1 MARYK
6 DYEVLVG
13 TYEEY
18 VLGFRLTPQLK
29 SERKYELLPSFSV
42 KAHCGPVRCLTAGS
56 RFAVSGGSD
65 ENCKIFDMVRRVEH
79 GVLDH
84 HEGTVSGLVTHG
96 PSSHIITA
104 SDDNS
109 LGVVKMGSW
118 QLEKS
123 LYKHSA
129 GITALA
135 IHPSG
140 KLAFSAAKDK
150 KMITWNLVKARP
162 AFISNIKG
170 IAELLVVSPDGCRY
184 AVGLHRRI
192 DIYSMENAAVEYSID
207 LKSRPNCLVF
217 LSNDVVVVGG
227 ESPRAQVHS
236 LIEKREITSW
246 ECHETRVRCM
256 TLISGPEAGAPGL
269 LVTASS
275 SDHLVKVWD
284 VASLQGGEREAD
296 CVGSVDTACRV
307 TALTVWHPNMTRANK
322 KKKNRKTE
330 DANNDLSSPPAK
342 KAREEVIINDDDV
355 EGTEQIDEEVKVVES
370 KENHSKKKS

>member
-1 MARYK
+1 MAQYK

-18 VLGFRLTPQLK
+18 VLGFRLSPQLK
-29 SERKYELLPSFSV
+29 SVTKYDLLPSFSV

-65 ENCKIFDMVRRVEH
+65 ENCKIFDLVKRVEH
-79 GVLDH
+79 GLLDH
-84 HEGTVSGLVTHG
+84 HEGTVSALVTHG
-96 PSSHIITA
+96 PSAHLITA

-109 LGVVKMGSW
+109 LGIVKMGSW

-140 KLAFSAAKDK
+140 KLAFSAGKDK

-170 IAELLVVSPDGCRY
+170 IAELLVVSPDGTRY
-184 AVGLHRRI
+184 AVGLHRRV

-207 LKSRPNCLVF
+207 LKVSSFDMSSQTKLQIPYLDSYILMWAKCLGNYLVSCSF
-217 LSNDVVVVGG
+217 TFCTQQNIEQESYKKLLLLIDSTLFHLSHSVPTQLSGVPLQRRGG
-227 ESPRAQVHS
+227 GGVRESPCRGS
-236 LIEKREITSW
+236 L
-246 ECHETRVRCM
+246 
-256 TLISGPEAGAPGL
+256 P
-269 LVTASS
+269 
-275 SDHLVKVWD
+275 D
-284 VASLQGGEREAD
+284 
-296 CVGSVDTACRV
+296 
-307 TALTVWHPNMTRANK
+307 
-322 KKKNRKTE
+322 
-330 DANNDLSSPPAK
+330 
-342 KAREEVIINDDDV
+342 REERA
-355 EGTEQIDEEVKVVES
+355 EQLGVSPDQGALHGSHTVR
-370 KENHSKKKS
+370 H

>member
-1 MARYK
+1 MTKISLTTVSVSDISALMAQYK

-29 SERKYELLPSFSV
+29 SERKYELAASFSV

-65 ENCKIFDMVRRVEH
+65 ENCKIFDMVKRVEH

-84 HEGTVSGLVTHG
+84 HEGTVSSLVTHG

-135 IHPSG
+135 VHPSG
-140 KLAFSAAKDK
+140 KLAFSAGKDK

-162 AFISNIKG
+162 AFISNIHG
-170 IAELLVVSPDGCRY
+170 IAELLVMSPDGSRY
-184 AVGLHRRI
+184 AVGLHRRV
-192 DIYSMENAAVEYSID
+192 DIYNMENAAVEYSID
-207 LKSRPNCLVF
+207 LKV
-217 LSNDVVVVGG
+217 
-227 ESPRAQVHS
+227 
-236 LIEKREITSW
+236 
-246 ECHETRVRCM
+246 
-256 TLISGPEAGAPGL
+256 
-269 LVTASS
+269 
-275 SDHLVKVWD
+275 
-284 VASLQGGEREAD
+284 
-296 CVGSVDTACRV
+296 
-307 TALTVWHPNMTRANK
+307 
-322 KKKNRKTE
+322 TE
-330 DANNDLSSPPAK
+330 DILSQTK
-342 KAREEVIINDDDV
+342 L
-355 EGTEQIDEEVKVVES
+355 QIPY
-370 KENHSKKKS
+370 

>member
-1 MARYK
+1 MAQYK

-18 VLGFRLTPQLK
+18 VLGFALTPQLK
-29 SERKYELLPSFSV
+29 SSTKYDLVPNFSV
-42 KAHCGPVRCLTAGS
+42 KAHSGPVRCLTAGS

-65 ENCKIFDMVRRVEH
+65 ENCKIFDLVKRVEH

-84 HEGTVSGLVTHG
+84 HEGTVSALVTHG
-96 PSSHIITA
+96 PTSHLVTA

-109 LGVVKMGSW
+109 IGIVKMGSW

-140 KLAFSAAKDK
+140 KLAFSAGKDK

-170 IAELLVVSPDGCRY
+170 IAELLVVSPDGSRY
-184 AVGLHRRI
+184 AVGLHRRV
-192 DIYSMENAAVEYSID
+192 DIYNMENAAVEYSID

-227 ESPRAQVHS
+227 ENPRAEVHS
-236 LIEKREITSW
+236 LTEKRELTSW
-246 ECHETRVRCM
+246 DCHETRVRCM
-256 TLISGPEAGAPGL
+256 ALISDPVTGGPGL

-284 VASLQGGEREAD
+284 VSNLGSGPSEVD
-296 CVGSVDTACRV
+296 CVARVDTACRV
-307 TALTVWHPNMTRANK
+307 TALTLWNPAMLWANK
-322 KKKNRKTE
+322 KKKDRKTDDINE
-330 DANNDLSSPPAK
+330 DSSPPIK
-342 KAREEVIINDDDV
+342 KTRDEEIIKNVEDAEVI
-355 EGTEQIDEEVKVVES
+355 EEEIIVLES
-370 KENHSKKKS
+370 KEKSKSKKKS

>member
-1 MARYK
+1 MAQYK

-18 VLGFRLTPQLK
+18 VLGFRLSPQLK
-29 SERKYELLPSFSV
+29 SVTKYDLLPSFSV

-65 ENCKIFDMVRRVEH
+65 ENCKIFDLVKRVEH
-79 GVLDH
+79 GLLDH
-84 HEGTVSGLVTHG
+84 HEGTVSALVTHG
-96 PSSHIITA
+96 PSAHLITA

-109 LGVVKMGSW
+109 LGIVKMGSW

-140 KLAFSAAKDK
+140 KLAFSAGKDK

-170 IAELLVVSPDGCRY
+170 IAELLVVSPDGTRY
-184 AVGLHRRI
+184 AVGLHRRV

-207 LKSRPNCLVF
+207 LKVSSFDIVLANQATNSIFRFIYPNVGQMFGKLSCF
-217 LSNDVVVVGG
+217 LLFHV
-227 ESPRAQVHS
+227 
-236 LIEKREITSW
+236 LY
-246 ECHETRVRCM
+246 
-256 TLISGPEAGAPGL
+256 
-269 LVTASS
+269 
-275 SDHLVKVWD
+275 
-284 VASLQGGEREAD
+284 
-296 CVGSVDTACRV
+296 
-307 TALTVWHPNMTRANK
+307 
-322 KKKNRKTE
+322 
-330 DANNDLSSPPAK
+330 
-342 KAREEVIINDDDV
+342 
-355 EGTEQIDEEVKVVES
+355 
-370 KENHSKKKS
+370 